1 MRWLFFPDA
10 IKREKSS
17 THPTFSF
24 QLEKNTLKINRGRK
38 KPKTLTQIRLGN
50 LLTRRYKV
58 NEDDRSVNFGDLSK
72 CFPVVKNEMKNKKNV
87 CRLNY
92 FD

>member
-1 MRWLFFPDA
+1 M
-10 IKREKSS
+10 
-17 THPTFSF
+17 
-24 QLEKNTLKINRGRK
+24 KINRGRK

-72 CFPVVKNEMKNKKNV
+72 CFPVVKNEMKNKKK
-87 CRLNY
+87 CLSSELFRLTERSIIFRVQGLTYANEKETQY
-92 FD
+92 LWGS

>member
-1 MRWLFFPDA
+1 M
-10 IKREKSS
+10 
-17 THPTFSF
+17 
-24 QLEKNTLKINRGRK
+24 KINRGRK

-72 CFPVVKNEMKNKKNV
+72 CFPVVKNEMKNKKK
-87 CRLNY
+87 CLSSELFRLTERSIIFRVQGLTYANEKETKY
-92 FD
+92 LWGS